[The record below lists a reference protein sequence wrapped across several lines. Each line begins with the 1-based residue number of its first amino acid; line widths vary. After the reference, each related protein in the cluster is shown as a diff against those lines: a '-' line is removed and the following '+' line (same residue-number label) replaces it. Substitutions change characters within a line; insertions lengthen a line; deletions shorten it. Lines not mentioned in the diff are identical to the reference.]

1 MVQLFRF
8 RVQSLSVGKYYREDA
23 MEISRKQ
30 VLVVSK
36 LFTRP
41 QTKLREG
48 YVFRGLCLST
58 GDGGRVPSGGGA
70 NILSRR
76 GYLP

>member
-1 MVQLFRF
+1 
-8 RVQSLSVGKYYREDA
+8 

-36 LFTRP
+36 LFSRP

-48 YVFRGLCLST
+48 YVFRCLCLST
-58 GDGGRVPSGGGA
+58 GDGGGVSVRGG
-70 NILSRR
+70 S
-76 GYLP
+76 